1 MELKSKIR
9 IRFILFRALV
19 ILLTVAVAG
28 LAAGLIGYILKKGL
42 PYVSWEFLTTEPDI
56 LMDTYGIKP
65 MIINTIYTVV
75 LTLLF
80 CIPLGIG
87 SAIYLAEYAK
97 QGKIVSAIRFA
108 IEILAGIPSI
118 VYGLFGLD
126 FFVRKMSIGDY
137 AGSMLA
143 ASLTL
148 TLIVLPTMIRT
159 TEESLLAVSSSY
171 REAAAAMGLSKFYT
185 IRKVILPCAISGIVV
200 AIILSI
206 GRMISESAA
215 LLYTAG
221 IAQDLPTSVLS
232 HVKEPGATMT
242 VQLYLYATEGGAPE
256 WVPYAMA
263 AVLMLFVLFI
273 EILTHL
279 IAGIFARRKK
289 ERIDVMSIVSTKE
302 LNLSYGK
309 HHVLKDVSMDI
320 ERNEITA
327 LIGPSGCGKSTF
339 LKTLNRMNDLVP
351 DCHITGQVLFEGTDI
366 YSRKVDA
373 AALRKKVGM
382 VFQKANPF
390 PASIYDNIA
399 YAPKYHGVRGRK
411 KLDEIVETS
420 LRKAALWDE
429 VKDRLKKSALGLS
442 GGQQQRLC
450 IARTIA
456 LEPEIILMDEATSA
470 LDPIS
475 TQKME
480 ELMVELKKNYTVI
493 IVTHNMQQAARVADK
508 TAFFFMGDLIE
519 YGPTS
524 QIFENPVEEKTK
536 AYVSGQFG

>member
-97 QGKIVSAIRFA
+97 QRKIVSAIRFA

-273 EILTHL
+273 EILTHV
-279 IAGIFARRKK
+279 IAGIFARRKDRCYEYCID
-289 ERIDVMSIVSTKE
+289 ERIKFK
-302 LNLSYGK
+302 LW
-309 HHVLKDVSMDI
+309 
-320 ERNEITA
+320 
-327 LIGPSGCGKSTF
+327 
-339 LKTLNRMNDLVP
+339 KTSCIKR
-351 DCHITGQVLFEGTDI
+351 CI
-366 YSRKVDA
+366 
-373 AALRKKVGM
+373 
-382 VFQKANPF
+382 
-390 PASIYDNIA
+390 
-399 YAPKYHGVRGRK
+399 HGY
-411 KLDEIVETS
+411 
-420 LRKAALWDE
+420 
-429 VKDRLKKSALGLS
+429 
-442 GGQQQRLC
+442 
-450 IARTIA
+450 RT
-456 LEPEIILMDEATSA
+456 
-470 LDPIS
+470 
-475 TQKME
+475 Q
-480 ELMVELKKNYTVI
+480 
-493 IVTHNMQQAARVADK
+493 
-508 TAFFFMGDLIE
+508 
-519 YGPTS
+519 
-524 QIFENPVEEKTK
+524 
-536 AYVSGQFG
+536 

>member
-200 AIILSI
+200 AIILSS

-289 ERIDVMSIVSTKE
+289 
-302 LNLSYGK
+302 G
-309 HHVLKDVSMDI
+309 
-320 ERNEITA
+320 
-327 LIGPSGCGKSTF
+327 
-339 LKTLNRMNDLVP
+339 
-351 DCHITGQVLFEGTDI
+351 
-366 YSRKVDA
+366 
-373 AALRKKVGM
+373 
-382 VFQKANPF
+382 
-390 PASIYDNIA
+390 
-399 YAPKYHGVRGRK
+399 
-411 KLDEIVETS
+411 
-420 LRKAALWDE
+420 
-429 VKDRLKKSALGLS
+429 
-442 GGQQQRLC
+442 
-450 IARTIA
+450 
-456 LEPEIILMDEATSA
+456 
-470 LDPIS
+470 
-475 TQKME
+475 
-480 ELMVELKKNYTVI
+480 
-493 IVTHNMQQAARVADK
+493 
-508 TAFFFMGDLIE
+508 
-519 YGPTS
+519 
-524 QIFENPVEEKTK
+524 
-536 AYVSGQFG
+536 

>member
-159 TEESLLAVSSSY
+159 TEKSLLAVSSSY

-289 ERIDVMSIVSTKE
+289 
-302 LNLSYGK
+302 G
-309 HHVLKDVSMDI
+309 
-320 ERNEITA
+320 
-327 LIGPSGCGKSTF
+327 
-339 LKTLNRMNDLVP
+339 
-351 DCHITGQVLFEGTDI
+351 
-366 YSRKVDA
+366 
-373 AALRKKVGM
+373 
-382 VFQKANPF
+382 
-390 PASIYDNIA
+390 
-399 YAPKYHGVRGRK
+399 
-411 KLDEIVETS
+411 
-420 LRKAALWDE
+420 
-429 VKDRLKKSALGLS
+429 
-442 GGQQQRLC
+442 
-450 IARTIA
+450 
-456 LEPEIILMDEATSA
+456 
-470 LDPIS
+470 
-475 TQKME
+475 
-480 ELMVELKKNYTVI
+480 
-493 IVTHNMQQAARVADK
+493 
-508 TAFFFMGDLIE
+508 
-519 YGPTS
+519 
-524 QIFENPVEEKTK
+524 
-536 AYVSGQFG
+536 

>member
-65 MIINTIYTVV
+65 MIINTIYMVV

-289 ERIDVMSIVSTKE
+289 
-302 LNLSYGK
+302 G
-309 HHVLKDVSMDI
+309 
-320 ERNEITA
+320 
-327 LIGPSGCGKSTF
+327 
-339 LKTLNRMNDLVP
+339 
-351 DCHITGQVLFEGTDI
+351 
-366 YSRKVDA
+366 
-373 AALRKKVGM
+373 
-382 VFQKANPF
+382 
-390 PASIYDNIA
+390 
-399 YAPKYHGVRGRK
+399 
-411 KLDEIVETS
+411 
-420 LRKAALWDE
+420 
-429 VKDRLKKSALGLS
+429 
-442 GGQQQRLC
+442 
-450 IARTIA
+450 
-456 LEPEIILMDEATSA
+456 
-470 LDPIS
+470 
-475 TQKME
+475 
-480 ELMVELKKNYTVI
+480 
-493 IVTHNMQQAARVADK
+493 
-508 TAFFFMGDLIE
+508 
-519 YGPTS
+519 
-524 QIFENPVEEKTK
+524 
-536 AYVSGQFG
+536 

>member
-28 LAAGLIGYILKKGL
+28 LAAGLIGYILKKGI

-279 IAGIFARRKK
+279 FAGIFARRKK
-289 ERIDVMSIVSTKE
+289 GEM
-302 LNLSYGK
+302 L
-309 HHVLKDVSMDI
+309 
-320 ERNEITA
+320 
-327 LIGPSGCGKSTF
+327 
-339 LKTLNRMNDLVP
+339 
-351 DCHITGQVLFEGTDI
+351 
-366 YSRKVDA
+366 
-373 AALRKKVGM
+373 
-382 VFQKANPF
+382 
-390 PASIYDNIA
+390 
-399 YAPKYHGVRGRK
+399 
-411 KLDEIVETS
+411 
-420 LRKAALWDE
+420 
-429 VKDRLKKSALGLS
+429 
-442 GGQQQRLC
+442 
-450 IARTIA
+450 
-456 LEPEIILMDEATSA
+456 
-470 LDPIS
+470 
-475 TQKME
+475 
-480 ELMVELKKNYTVI
+480 
-493 IVTHNMQQAARVADK
+493 
-508 TAFFFMGDLIE
+508 
-519 YGPTS
+519 
-524 QIFENPVEEKTK
+524 
-536 AYVSGQFG
+536 

>member
-19 ILLTVAVAG
+19 ILLPVAVAG

-289 ERIDVMSIVSTKE
+289 
-302 LNLSYGK
+302 G
-309 HHVLKDVSMDI
+309 
-320 ERNEITA
+320 
-327 LIGPSGCGKSTF
+327 
-339 LKTLNRMNDLVP
+339 
-351 DCHITGQVLFEGTDI
+351 
-366 YSRKVDA
+366 
-373 AALRKKVGM
+373 
-382 VFQKANPF
+382 
-390 PASIYDNIA
+390 
-399 YAPKYHGVRGRK
+399 
-411 KLDEIVETS
+411 
-420 LRKAALWDE
+420 
-429 VKDRLKKSALGLS
+429 
-442 GGQQQRLC
+442 
-450 IARTIA
+450 
-456 LEPEIILMDEATSA
+456 
-470 LDPIS
+470 
-475 TQKME
+475 
-480 ELMVELKKNYTVI
+480 
-493 IVTHNMQQAARVADK
+493 
-508 TAFFFMGDLIE
+508 
-519 YGPTS
+519 
-524 QIFENPVEEKTK
+524 
-536 AYVSGQFG
+536 

>member
-1 MELKSKIR
+1 MELTSKIR

-19 ILLTVAVAG
+19 ILLTVALAG

-289 ERIDVMSIVSTKE
+289 
-302 LNLSYGK
+302 G
-309 HHVLKDVSMDI
+309 
-320 ERNEITA
+320 
-327 LIGPSGCGKSTF
+327 
-339 LKTLNRMNDLVP
+339 
-351 DCHITGQVLFEGTDI
+351 
-366 YSRKVDA
+366 
-373 AALRKKVGM
+373 
-382 VFQKANPF
+382 
-390 PASIYDNIA
+390 
-399 YAPKYHGVRGRK
+399 
-411 KLDEIVETS
+411 
-420 LRKAALWDE
+420 
-429 VKDRLKKSALGLS
+429 
-442 GGQQQRLC
+442 
-450 IARTIA
+450 
-456 LEPEIILMDEATSA
+456 
-470 LDPIS
+470 
-475 TQKME
+475 
-480 ELMVELKKNYTVI
+480 
-493 IVTHNMQQAARVADK
+493 
-508 TAFFFMGDLIE
+508 
-519 YGPTS
+519 
-524 QIFENPVEEKTK
+524 
-536 AYVSGQFG
+536 

>member
-42 PYVSWEFLTTEPDI
+42 PYVSWELLTTEPDI

-159 TEESLLAVSSSY
+159 TEESLLAVSPSY

-289 ERIDVMSIVSTKE
+289 
-302 LNLSYGK
+302 G
-309 HHVLKDVSMDI
+309 
-320 ERNEITA
+320 
-327 LIGPSGCGKSTF
+327 
-339 LKTLNRMNDLVP
+339 
-351 DCHITGQVLFEGTDI
+351 
-366 YSRKVDA
+366 
-373 AALRKKVGM
+373 
-382 VFQKANPF
+382 
-390 PASIYDNIA
+390 
-399 YAPKYHGVRGRK
+399 
-411 KLDEIVETS
+411 
-420 LRKAALWDE
+420 
-429 VKDRLKKSALGLS
+429 
-442 GGQQQRLC
+442 
-450 IARTIA
+450 
-456 LEPEIILMDEATSA
+456 
-470 LDPIS
+470 
-475 TQKME
+475 
-480 ELMVELKKNYTVI
+480 
-493 IVTHNMQQAARVADK
+493 
-508 TAFFFMGDLIE
+508 
-519 YGPTS
+519 
-524 QIFENPVEEKTK
+524 
-536 AYVSGQFG
+536 

>member
-65 MIINTIYTVV
+65 MIIITIYTVV

-108 IEILAGIPSI
+108 VEILAGIPSI
-118 VYGLFGLD
+118 VYGLFGLN

-289 ERIDVMSIVSTKE
+289 
-302 LNLSYGK
+302 G
-309 HHVLKDVSMDI
+309 
-320 ERNEITA
+320 
-327 LIGPSGCGKSTF
+327 
-339 LKTLNRMNDLVP
+339 
-351 DCHITGQVLFEGTDI
+351 
-366 YSRKVDA
+366 
-373 AALRKKVGM
+373 
-382 VFQKANPF
+382 
-390 PASIYDNIA
+390 
-399 YAPKYHGVRGRK
+399 
-411 KLDEIVETS
+411 
-420 LRKAALWDE
+420 
-429 VKDRLKKSALGLS
+429 
-442 GGQQQRLC
+442 
-450 IARTIA
+450 
-456 LEPEIILMDEATSA
+456 
-470 LDPIS
+470 
-475 TQKME
+475 
-480 ELMVELKKNYTVI
+480 
-493 IVTHNMQQAARVADK
+493 
-508 TAFFFMGDLIE
+508 
-519 YGPTS
+519 
-524 QIFENPVEEKTK
+524 
-536 AYVSGQFG
+536 

>member
-1 MELKSKIR
+1 MELTSKIR

-289 ERIDVMSIVSTKE
+289 
-302 LNLSYGK
+302 G
-309 HHVLKDVSMDI
+309 
-320 ERNEITA
+320 
-327 LIGPSGCGKSTF
+327 
-339 LKTLNRMNDLVP
+339 
-351 DCHITGQVLFEGTDI
+351 
-366 YSRKVDA
+366 
-373 AALRKKVGM
+373 
-382 VFQKANPF
+382 
-390 PASIYDNIA
+390 
-399 YAPKYHGVRGRK
+399 
-411 KLDEIVETS
+411 
-420 LRKAALWDE
+420 
-429 VKDRLKKSALGLS
+429 
-442 GGQQQRLC
+442 
-450 IARTIA
+450 
-456 LEPEIILMDEATSA
+456 
-470 LDPIS
+470 
-475 TQKME
+475 
-480 ELMVELKKNYTVI
+480 
-493 IVTHNMQQAARVADK
+493 
-508 TAFFFMGDLIE
+508 
-519 YGPTS
+519 
-524 QIFENPVEEKTK
+524 
-536 AYVSGQFG
+536 

>member
-200 AIILSI
+200 AIILSN

-289 ERIDVMSIVSTKE
+289 
-302 LNLSYGK
+302 G
-309 HHVLKDVSMDI
+309 
-320 ERNEITA
+320 
-327 LIGPSGCGKSTF
+327 
-339 LKTLNRMNDLVP
+339 
-351 DCHITGQVLFEGTDI
+351 
-366 YSRKVDA
+366 
-373 AALRKKVGM
+373 
-382 VFQKANPF
+382 
-390 PASIYDNIA
+390 
-399 YAPKYHGVRGRK
+399 
-411 KLDEIVETS
+411 
-420 LRKAALWDE
+420 
-429 VKDRLKKSALGLS
+429 
-442 GGQQQRLC
+442 
-450 IARTIA
+450 
-456 LEPEIILMDEATSA
+456 
-470 LDPIS
+470 
-475 TQKME
+475 
-480 ELMVELKKNYTVI
+480 
-493 IVTHNMQQAARVADK
+493 
-508 TAFFFMGDLIE
+508 
-519 YGPTS
+519 
-524 QIFENPVEEKTK
+524 
-536 AYVSGQFG
+536 

>member
-206 GRMISESAA
+206 GRVISESAA

-279 IAGIFARRKK
+279 ITGIFARRKK
-289 ERIDVMSIVSTKE
+289 
-302 LNLSYGK
+302 G
-309 HHVLKDVSMDI
+309 
-320 ERNEITA
+320 
-327 LIGPSGCGKSTF
+327 
-339 LKTLNRMNDLVP
+339 
-351 DCHITGQVLFEGTDI
+351 
-366 YSRKVDA
+366 
-373 AALRKKVGM
+373 
-382 VFQKANPF
+382 
-390 PASIYDNIA
+390 
-399 YAPKYHGVRGRK
+399 
-411 KLDEIVETS
+411 
-420 LRKAALWDE
+420 
-429 VKDRLKKSALGLS
+429 
-442 GGQQQRLC
+442 
-450 IARTIA
+450 
-456 LEPEIILMDEATSA
+456 
-470 LDPIS
+470 
-475 TQKME
+475 
-480 ELMVELKKNYTVI
+480 
-493 IVTHNMQQAARVADK
+493 
-508 TAFFFMGDLIE
+508 
-519 YGPTS
+519 
-524 QIFENPVEEKTK
+524 
-536 AYVSGQFG
+536 

>member
-28 LAAGLIGYILKKGL
+28 LAAGLIGYILKKGF

-143 ASLTL
+143 ASL
-148 TLIVLPTMIRT
+148 
-159 TEESLLAVSSSY
+159 LAVSSSY

-263 AVLMLFVLFI
+263 AVLVLFVLFI

-289 ERIDVMSIVSTKE
+289 
-302 LNLSYGK
+302 G
-309 HHVLKDVSMDI
+309 
-320 ERNEITA
+320 
-327 LIGPSGCGKSTF
+327 
-339 LKTLNRMNDLVP
+339 
-351 DCHITGQVLFEGTDI
+351 
-366 YSRKVDA
+366 
-373 AALRKKVGM
+373 
-382 VFQKANPF
+382 
-390 PASIYDNIA
+390 
-399 YAPKYHGVRGRK
+399 
-411 KLDEIVETS
+411 
-420 LRKAALWDE
+420 
-429 VKDRLKKSALGLS
+429 
-442 GGQQQRLC
+442 
-450 IARTIA
+450 
-456 LEPEIILMDEATSA
+456 
-470 LDPIS
+470 
-475 TQKME
+475 
-480 ELMVELKKNYTVI
+480 
-493 IVTHNMQQAARVADK
+493 
-508 TAFFFMGDLIE
+508 
-519 YGPTS
+519 
-524 QIFENPVEEKTK
+524 
-536 AYVSGQFG
+536 

>member
-221 IAQDLPTSVLS
+221 IAQDPPTSVLS

-289 ERIDVMSIVSTKE
+289 
-302 LNLSYGK
+302 G
-309 HHVLKDVSMDI
+309 
-320 ERNEITA
+320 
-327 LIGPSGCGKSTF
+327 
-339 LKTLNRMNDLVP
+339 
-351 DCHITGQVLFEGTDI
+351 
-366 YSRKVDA
+366 
-373 AALRKKVGM
+373 
-382 VFQKANPF
+382 
-390 PASIYDNIA
+390 
-399 YAPKYHGVRGRK
+399 
-411 KLDEIVETS
+411 
-420 LRKAALWDE
+420 
-429 VKDRLKKSALGLS
+429 
-442 GGQQQRLC
+442 
-450 IARTIA
+450 
-456 LEPEIILMDEATSA
+456 
-470 LDPIS
+470 
-475 TQKME
+475 
-480 ELMVELKKNYTVI
+480 
-493 IVTHNMQQAARVADK
+493 
-508 TAFFFMGDLIE
+508 
-519 YGPTS
+519 
-524 QIFENPVEEKTK
+524 
-536 AYVSGQFG
+536 

>member
-185 IRKVILPCAISGIVV
+185 IRKVILLCAISGIVV

-289 ERIDVMSIVSTKE
+289 
-302 LNLSYGK
+302 G
-309 HHVLKDVSMDI
+309 
-320 ERNEITA
+320 
-327 LIGPSGCGKSTF
+327 
-339 LKTLNRMNDLVP
+339 
-351 DCHITGQVLFEGTDI
+351 
-366 YSRKVDA
+366 
-373 AALRKKVGM
+373 
-382 VFQKANPF
+382 
-390 PASIYDNIA
+390 
-399 YAPKYHGVRGRK
+399 
-411 KLDEIVETS
+411 
-420 LRKAALWDE
+420 
-429 VKDRLKKSALGLS
+429 
-442 GGQQQRLC
+442 
-450 IARTIA
+450 
-456 LEPEIILMDEATSA
+456 
-470 LDPIS
+470 
-475 TQKME
+475 
-480 ELMVELKKNYTVI
+480 
-493 IVTHNMQQAARVADK
+493 
-508 TAFFFMGDLIE
+508 
-519 YGPTS
+519 
-524 QIFENPVEEKTK
+524 
-536 AYVSGQFG
+536 

>member
-42 PYVSWEFLTTEPDI
+42 PYVSWEFLTTESDI

-289 ERIDVMSIVSTKE
+289 
-302 LNLSYGK
+302 G
-309 HHVLKDVSMDI
+309 
-320 ERNEITA
+320 
-327 LIGPSGCGKSTF
+327 
-339 LKTLNRMNDLVP
+339 
-351 DCHITGQVLFEGTDI
+351 
-366 YSRKVDA
+366 
-373 AALRKKVGM
+373 
-382 VFQKANPF
+382 
-390 PASIYDNIA
+390 
-399 YAPKYHGVRGRK
+399 
-411 KLDEIVETS
+411 
-420 LRKAALWDE
+420 
-429 VKDRLKKSALGLS
+429 
-442 GGQQQRLC
+442 
-450 IARTIA
+450 
-456 LEPEIILMDEATSA
+456 
-470 LDPIS
+470 
-475 TQKME
+475 
-480 ELMVELKKNYTVI
+480 
-493 IVTHNMQQAARVADK
+493 
-508 TAFFFMGDLIE
+508 
-519 YGPTS
+519 
-524 QIFENPVEEKTK
+524 
-536 AYVSGQFG
+536 

>member
-9 IRFILFRALV
+9 IRFVLFRALV

-118 VYGLFGLD
+118 VYGLFGLN

-171 REAAAAMGLSKFYT
+171 REAATAMGLSKFYT
-185 IRKVILPCAISGIVV
+185 IRKVVLPCAISGIVV

-289 ERIDVMSIVSTKE
+289 
-302 LNLSYGK
+302 G
-309 HHVLKDVSMDI
+309 
-320 ERNEITA
+320 
-327 LIGPSGCGKSTF
+327 
-339 LKTLNRMNDLVP
+339 
-351 DCHITGQVLFEGTDI
+351 
-366 YSRKVDA
+366 
-373 AALRKKVGM
+373 
-382 VFQKANPF
+382 
-390 PASIYDNIA
+390 
-399 YAPKYHGVRGRK
+399 
-411 KLDEIVETS
+411 
-420 LRKAALWDE
+420 
-429 VKDRLKKSALGLS
+429 
-442 GGQQQRLC
+442 
-450 IARTIA
+450 
-456 LEPEIILMDEATSA
+456 
-470 LDPIS
+470 
-475 TQKME
+475 
-480 ELMVELKKNYTVI
+480 
-493 IVTHNMQQAARVADK
+493 
-508 TAFFFMGDLIE
+508 
-519 YGPTS
+519 
-524 QIFENPVEEKTK
+524 
-536 AYVSGQFG
+536 

>member
-200 AIILSI
+200 AIILSV

-289 ERIDVMSIVSTKE
+289 
-302 LNLSYGK
+302 G
-309 HHVLKDVSMDI
+309 
-320 ERNEITA
+320 
-327 LIGPSGCGKSTF
+327 
-339 LKTLNRMNDLVP
+339 
-351 DCHITGQVLFEGTDI
+351 
-366 YSRKVDA
+366 
-373 AALRKKVGM
+373 
-382 VFQKANPF
+382 
-390 PASIYDNIA
+390 
-399 YAPKYHGVRGRK
+399 
-411 KLDEIVETS
+411 
-420 LRKAALWDE
+420 
-429 VKDRLKKSALGLS
+429 
-442 GGQQQRLC
+442 
-450 IARTIA
+450 
-456 LEPEIILMDEATSA
+456 
-470 LDPIS
+470 
-475 TQKME
+475 
-480 ELMVELKKNYTVI
+480 
-493 IVTHNMQQAARVADK
+493 
-508 TAFFFMGDLIE
+508 
-519 YGPTS
+519 
-524 QIFENPVEEKTK
+524 
-536 AYVSGQFG
+536 

>member
-42 PYVSWEFLTTEPDI
+42 PYVSWGFLTTEPDI

-289 ERIDVMSIVSTKE
+289 
-302 LNLSYGK
+302 G
-309 HHVLKDVSMDI
+309 
-320 ERNEITA
+320 
-327 LIGPSGCGKSTF
+327 
-339 LKTLNRMNDLVP
+339 
-351 DCHITGQVLFEGTDI
+351 
-366 YSRKVDA
+366 
-373 AALRKKVGM
+373 
-382 VFQKANPF
+382 
-390 PASIYDNIA
+390 
-399 YAPKYHGVRGRK
+399 
-411 KLDEIVETS
+411 
-420 LRKAALWDE
+420 
-429 VKDRLKKSALGLS
+429 
-442 GGQQQRLC
+442 
-450 IARTIA
+450 
-456 LEPEIILMDEATSA
+456 
-470 LDPIS
+470 
-475 TQKME
+475 
-480 ELMVELKKNYTVI
+480 
-493 IVTHNMQQAARVADK
+493 
-508 TAFFFMGDLIE
+508 
-519 YGPTS
+519 
-524 QIFENPVEEKTK
+524 
-536 AYVSGQFG
+536 

>member
-289 ERIDVMSIVSTKE
+289 
-302 LNLSYGK
+302 G
-309 HHVLKDVSMDI
+309 
-320 ERNEITA
+320 
-327 LIGPSGCGKSTF
+327 
-339 LKTLNRMNDLVP
+339 
-351 DCHITGQVLFEGTDI
+351 
-366 YSRKVDA
+366 
-373 AALRKKVGM
+373 
-382 VFQKANPF
+382 
-390 PASIYDNIA
+390 
-399 YAPKYHGVRGRK
+399 
-411 KLDEIVETS
+411 
-420 LRKAALWDE
+420 
-429 VKDRLKKSALGLS
+429 
-442 GGQQQRLC
+442 
-450 IARTIA
+450 
-456 LEPEIILMDEATSA
+456 
-470 LDPIS
+470 
-475 TQKME
+475 
-480 ELMVELKKNYTVI
+480 
-493 IVTHNMQQAARVADK
+493 
-508 TAFFFMGDLIE
+508 
-519 YGPTS
+519 
-524 QIFENPVEEKTK
+524 
-536 AYVSGQFG
+536 

>member
-1 MELKSKIR
+1 MESIRKGGATMELTSKIR

-19 ILLTVAVAG
+19 ILLTVALAG

-289 ERIDVMSIVSTKE
+289 
-302 LNLSYGK
+302 G
-309 HHVLKDVSMDI
+309 
-320 ERNEITA
+320 
-327 LIGPSGCGKSTF
+327 
-339 LKTLNRMNDLVP
+339 
-351 DCHITGQVLFEGTDI
+351 
-366 YSRKVDA
+366 
-373 AALRKKVGM
+373 
-382 VFQKANPF
+382 
-390 PASIYDNIA
+390 
-399 YAPKYHGVRGRK
+399 
-411 KLDEIVETS
+411 
-420 LRKAALWDE
+420 
-429 VKDRLKKSALGLS
+429 
-442 GGQQQRLC
+442 
-450 IARTIA
+450 
-456 LEPEIILMDEATSA
+456 
-470 LDPIS
+470 
-475 TQKME
+475 
-480 ELMVELKKNYTVI
+480 
-493 IVTHNMQQAARVADK
+493 
-508 TAFFFMGDLIE
+508 
-519 YGPTS
+519 
-524 QIFENPVEEKTK
+524 
-536 AYVSGQFG
+536 

>member
-159 TEESLLAVSSSY
+159 TEESLLAASSSY

-221 IAQDLPTSVLS
+221 IAQNLPTSVLS

-289 ERIDVMSIVSTKE
+289 
-302 LNLSYGK
+302 G
-309 HHVLKDVSMDI
+309 
-320 ERNEITA
+320 
-327 LIGPSGCGKSTF
+327 
-339 LKTLNRMNDLVP
+339 
-351 DCHITGQVLFEGTDI
+351 
-366 YSRKVDA
+366 
-373 AALRKKVGM
+373 
-382 VFQKANPF
+382 
-390 PASIYDNIA
+390 
-399 YAPKYHGVRGRK
+399 
-411 KLDEIVETS
+411 
-420 LRKAALWDE
+420 
-429 VKDRLKKSALGLS
+429 
-442 GGQQQRLC
+442 
-450 IARTIA
+450 
-456 LEPEIILMDEATSA
+456 
-470 LDPIS
+470 
-475 TQKME
+475 
-480 ELMVELKKNYTVI
+480 
-493 IVTHNMQQAARVADK
+493 
-508 TAFFFMGDLIE
+508 
-519 YGPTS
+519 
-524 QIFENPVEEKTK
+524 
-536 AYVSGQFG
+536 

>member
-221 IAQDLPTSVLS
+221 IAQNLPTSVLS

-279 IAGIFARRKK
+279 IAGIYARRKK
-289 ERIDVMSIVSTKE
+289 
-302 LNLSYGK
+302 G
-309 HHVLKDVSMDI
+309 
-320 ERNEITA
+320 
-327 LIGPSGCGKSTF
+327 
-339 LKTLNRMNDLVP
+339 
-351 DCHITGQVLFEGTDI
+351 
-366 YSRKVDA
+366 
-373 AALRKKVGM
+373 
-382 VFQKANPF
+382 
-390 PASIYDNIA
+390 
-399 YAPKYHGVRGRK
+399 
-411 KLDEIVETS
+411 
-420 LRKAALWDE
+420 
-429 VKDRLKKSALGLS
+429 
-442 GGQQQRLC
+442 
-450 IARTIA
+450 
-456 LEPEIILMDEATSA
+456 
-470 LDPIS
+470 
-475 TQKME
+475 
-480 ELMVELKKNYTVI
+480 
-493 IVTHNMQQAARVADK
+493 
-508 TAFFFMGDLIE
+508 
-519 YGPTS
+519 
-524 QIFENPVEEKTK
+524 
-536 AYVSGQFG
+536 